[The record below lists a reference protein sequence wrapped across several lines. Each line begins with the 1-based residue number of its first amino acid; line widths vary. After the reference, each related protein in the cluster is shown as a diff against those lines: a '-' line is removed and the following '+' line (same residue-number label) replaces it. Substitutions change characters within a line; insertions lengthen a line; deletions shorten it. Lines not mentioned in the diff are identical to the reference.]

1 MYITSQCSSKKN
13 QTRKKLSYVQS
24 FFKKLK
30 NHVKHRYQISYLDG
44 VVVRG
49 RDEKGA
55 LGAGDG
61 ERLVADE
68 VRGRILV
75 LDSSV
80 HADLTKGTTSQPKH
94 RLTNGMV
101 GPIWQHACAQALCSH
116 AGDPGRET
124 QNLFK
129 IFDWSP
135 PIRLFWLSICHFAL
149 CLMDGVK

>member
-1 MYITSQCSSKKN
+1 M
-13 QTRKKLSYVQS
+13 
-24 FFKKLK
+24 
-30 NHVKHRYQISYLDG
+30 DG

-80 HADLTKGTTSQPKH
+80 HADLTKGTKSQPKH
-94 RLTNGMV
+94 TDQWDGWADLA
-101 GPIWQHACAQALCSH
+101 ACMCSGTLF
-116 AGDPGRET
+116 ARRRSRQRNSEFI
-124 QNLFK
+124 QN
-129 IFDWSP
+129 I
-135 PIRLFWLSICHFAL
+135 
-149 CLMDGVK
+149 